1 MCPKLMAPPFR
12 PSRSPRCGS
21 SWQSP
26 LATTPPPP
34 ARSTACLGPQALTLA
49 QPDGAHGP
57 AFPFTNVRG
66 LKNRCPKNPLRTPR
80 FTPVVLIIG
89 DESDTCT
96 ALGHPCS
103 FGPAPA
109 GDVPEPRGGFG
120 ASLCAPPAG
129 SSAVSERV
137 GKFCSSP
144 PSGKAPLEPWKP
156 YSP

>member
-1 MCPKLMAPPFR
+1 MAPPFR

-26 LATTPPPP
+26 LTTTTPPPP
-34 ARSTACLGPQALTLA
+34 PEHSVS
-49 QPDGAHGP
+49 GP
-57 AFPFTNVRG
+57 AGINPGSARRRARPRVSLHQRG
-66 LKNRCPKNPLRTPR
+66 LKNRCPKNPLRTPH